1 MPYMPKKLVSDRMVV
16 KKAEL
21 EKKLLAYLR
30 KSGRCLDAAGVVIAP
45 LAETTGQQANWTIAA
60 VKYGKAP
67 KPDCDDELTR
77 IAPLFLRH
85 FNIAAEAAEPAVQSQ
100 APADA
105 EEAAPAA

>member
-1 MPYMPKKLVSDRMVV
+1 MPKKLVSDRIIV

-30 KSGRCLDAAGVVIAP
+30 KSGRCLDAAGVVVS
-45 LAETTGQQANWTIAA
+45 LVAEATGEQANWTIAA

-67 KPDCDDELTR
+67 KPDCDEELTR

-85 FNIAAEAAEPAVQSQ
+85 FNIAIEPAEPAPQNE
-100 APADA
+100 APAEL